1 MLWKA
6 SFFICW
12 IAGQLPVQRTISC
25 VFGGNQGGFTEAIPA
40 GRQKPA
46 PPEGKK
52 GSRSQACVVEVSPHP
67 TSIKETSE
75 APGAVTPTVGGARW
89 SRQALWGCTLVS
101 NTVLS
106 ALGCSK
112 AGQAEALAPSR
123 PTSAVSNCKHL
134 DASPEGSC
142 GLPGRADGR
151 AGEMMLSAQEP
162 SADDRNKAPWTVRK
176 PPQPIG
182 PESRE
187 EHDLWATTSG
197 HPGRDLCVSV
207 DTVQLECG
215 RCLVYAGG
223 PAWAKCQKPESEAPS
238 Q

>member
-25 VFGGNQGGFTEAIPA
+25 VLGGNQGGFTEAIPA

-67 TSIKETSE
+67 TPIKETSE

-123 PTSAVSNCKHL
+123 PT
-134 DASPEGSC
+134 
-142 GLPGRADGR
+142 
-151 AGEMMLSAQEP
+151 
-162 SADDRNKAPWTVRK
+162 NKAPWTVRK

-187 EHDLWATTSG
+187 EHDLWGHHIWTSWK
-197 HPGRDLCVSV
+197 RSV
-207 DTVQLECG
+207 RISG
-215 RCLVYAGG
+215 YRAAGVRKVLSVRRG
-223 PAWAKCQKPESEAPS
+223 TRLGKLPEARV
-238 Q
+238 